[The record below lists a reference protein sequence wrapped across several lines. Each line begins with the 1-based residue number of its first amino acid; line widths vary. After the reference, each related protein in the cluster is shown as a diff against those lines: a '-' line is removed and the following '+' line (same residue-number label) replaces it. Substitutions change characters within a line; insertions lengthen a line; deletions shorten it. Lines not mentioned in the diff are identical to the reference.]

1 MMRTDRKSK
10 VKWSVII
17 LFIFAVLVANFC
29 VLYLHVRDNA
39 ISGRKQEIMRSA
51 IEFNNFLVESI
62 DAVKLTSQTIEDM
75 NRSGATSKQ
84 ILEYLESSS
93 IIYGKTI
100 NRSFTGFYGY
110 IGDVYLDGIG
120 WVPGDDFVPTERPWY
135 KEAQKANGEIAF
147 VSPYVDLQTGS
158 VTMSVSR
165 MLSNQKDVISIDLSL
180 DILQRILEES
190 TIRNGWKYGMILDKD
205 NNVVA
210 HSEIEEIGKSYSNKN
225 SLIGYDIVQA
235 ISKND
240 KLGVVK
246 IDGKRYITL
255 TAEVGDTWK
264 LVSVISIAEV
274 LGSTRSILFWF
285 VSSLVI
291 IFIIAVRLI
300 FNIKKRQEKESYVYN
315 QLRALTKVYDIIFLI
330 DIVNDRFY
338 EFIEKQ
344 TDSGILVDNENKRA
358 QYNLRMLMD
367 ALTDRRYKKSIYDF
381 INLSTINKRLKDK
394 NVISKTFINNNNQKF
409 GVKFTPVE
417 SDEKGNFT
425 KVIFM
430 IENMYDN

>member
-1 MMRTDRKSK
+1 MMRIDQKNHIR
-10 VKWSVII
+10 WSVII
-17 LFIFAVLVANFC
+17 LFIFAVLVGNFR
-29 VLYLHVRDNA
+29 VLYVHVRDNA
-39 ISGRKQEIMRSA
+39 ISGRKQEVMRSA

-84 ILEYLESSS
+84 LLEYLESSS
-93 IIYGKTI
+93 TIYGKTI

-110 IGDVYLDGIG
+110 INNEYLDGIG
-120 WVPGDDFVPTERPWY
+120 WVPGNDYVPTERPWY
-135 KEAQKANGEIAF
+135 TEAKNANGEIAF
-147 VSPYVDLQTGS
+147 VSPYVDSQTGS
-158 VTMSVSR
+158 VTMSVCR
-165 MLSNQKDVISIDLSL
+165 MLSDQSSVISIDMSL
-180 DILQRILEES
+180 DTLQRILEES

-235 ISKND
+235 ISQDEKI
-240 KLGVVK
+240 GVVK
-246 IDGKRYITL
+246 IDGKRYLTL

-264 LVSVISIAEV
+264 LVSVISIVEV
-274 LGSTRSILFWF
+274 LGSTRNVLAWF

-291 IFIIAVRLI
+291 IFIIAIRLI
-300 FNIKKRQEKESYVYN
+300 FNVKNRQEKESYIYD
-315 QLRALTKVYDIIFLI
+315 QLRALAKVYDMIFLI

-338 EFIEKQ
+338 EFIENQ
-344 TDSGILVDNENKRA
+344 TDSEMLIDNENKRA

-381 INLSTINKRLKDK
+381 INLSTINKRLKDQ
-394 NVISKTFINNNNQKF
+394 NVISKTFINNNNQKY
-409 GVKFTPVE
+409 GVKFSPVE
-417 SDEKGNFT
+417 CDEKGNIT

-430 IENMYDN
+430 IENLYDN